1 MRHLNA
7 ATDGCTPTTS
17 FPIQSKKKLKKLST
31 KKLSTKKLKKLCKK
45 AASKKACKQ
54 VGACKWKKATCKA
67 K

>member
-17 FPIQSKKKLKKLST
+17 FPIQSKKKLKKLSP
-31 KKLSTKKLKKLCKK
+31 KKLKKLCKK

>member
-7 ATDGCTPTTS
+7 ATDGWTPTTS
-17 FPIQSKKKLKKLST
+17 FPIQSKKKLKKLS
-31 KKLSTKKLKKLCKK
+31 KKKLKKLCKK

-54 VGACKWKKATCKA
+54 VGACKWKKQCKA